1 MNSPQLRPRSSSAGF
16 TLIEVLVALAVFVLA
31 TAALIYGIDALFA
44 ANSRAQT
51 RMLDQYAAQNVAAL
65 FLGNPATLQNSNN
78 ITLQR
83 GAAPSNGDPVLTAWW
98 NSTQAQN
105 PFLRQVNIITA
116 PAPCPPAAACLLTLK
131 LTTQSS
137 TQSAPTVRTYQIQEG
152 Y

>member
-31 TAALIYGIDALFA
+31 TAALIYGINALFA

-65 FLGNPATLQNSNN
+65 LLGHPATLQGSNN

-83 GAAPSNGDPVLTAWW
+83 GAAPRDEVLKDWW
-98 NSTQAQN
+98 NSAQAQN
-105 PFLRQVNIITA
+105 PFLRQVKIITA
-116 PAPCPPAAACLLTLK
+116 PAPCPPAAACLLTLT
-131 LTTQSS
+131 LTTQSP